1 MNKIYKIADTICW
14 VILMVA
20 VVGFIGAI
28 QYKHVYLKI
37 YKETLQQQEMI
48 NVTQKNKQIEV

>member
-1 MNKIYKIADTICW
+1 MNKIYKIANTICW
-14 VILMVA
+14 VILMFA

-48 NVTQKNKQIEV
+48 DVTHKDKQMDV